1 MISARTHQTIGA
13 GMAIL
18 LVAALSPATSV
29 GDEIEA
35 RIAYTMAEKAYQD
48 KNYVQAEAKCR
59 EAIEQLGSSNPRIHY
74 LLVRSLAGQGKHAD
88 VDREAK
94 VYFSFQPDSASPEFN
109 DILNLVAEARGIVE
123 KQEIERKEREKK
135 EQEQKQRELEEAE
148 KRNKEAEV
156 RKAREEKLRAAK
168 EKRYREMCEFYYN
181 LLPRTTHPGERAVL
195 TLAPDVTMAFRWCPY
210 PADSLQAKSGKS
222 GFWMGETEVTQ
233 KQYKALFPD
242 ATFRTP
248 NDSFPATSISQDEA
262 LRFSKM
268 ANAVFGFESFGQ
280 SLVRLP
286 DRDHWEIAAQCGKEK
301 LPYFSKDSAEK
312 HFQVLRGY
320 ENLFDLSAPTP
331 RDDDPKKPRI
341 RWPWN
346 DGFPDL
352 APAPVASFKPNAWGI
367 HDLYGNVAEWSS
379 YQGSK
384 DAQVQRTALGG
395 SYFSDQSRRSHVE
408 GYRFDKR
415 TLSYGFVGFRLFLL
429 GAPPDEKDYGQNFPL
444 FFPYRRPRQDHFV
457 IVYDPSAG
465 PLASSGKVDL
475 WSKRNS
481 GNVSYND
488 KQFYHSEQGTAR
500 NARGL
505 WEFKQWIGNDYNRV
519 QWEFRDENGNR
530 DTIPTVF
537 TW

>member
-1 MISARTHQTIGA
+1 
-13 GMAIL
+13 MAIL
-18 LVAALSPATSV
+18 LVAALSPATSA

-135 EQEQKQRELEEAE
+135 EQEQKQREQEEAE
-148 KRNKEAEV
+148 KRNKEADA
-156 RKAREEKLRAAK
+156 RKAREEKLRAAR

-181 LLPRTTHPGERAVL
+181 LLPRTTRPGERAVL

-248 NDSFPATSISQDEA
+248 NDSYPAIGISWDEA
-262 LRFSKM
+262 FQFLRK
-268 ANAVFGFESFGQ
+268 ANAVFGFESFGL

-286 DRDHWEIAAQCGKEK
+286 DSDHWEIAAQCGKEK
-301 LPYFSKDSAEK
+301 LPYFSKDAAEK

-352 APAPVASFKPNAWGI
+352 APVASFKPNDWGI

-379 YQGSK
+379 FRGRDDDLIK
-384 DAQVQRTALGG
+384 LRALGG

-415 TLSYGFVGFRLFLL
+415 TSSYGFVGFRLFLI
-429 GAPPDEKDYGQNFPL
+429 GAPPAEKDWGEDNIYPL
-444 FFPYRRPRQDHFV
+444 LFPYGRPRGEK
-457 IVYDPSAG
+457 IVVLYDPSGG
-465 PLASSGKVDL
+465 PLASSEKVSL
-475 WSKRNS
+475 NYKLN
-481 GNVSYND
+481 ND
-488 KQFYHSEQGTAR
+488 KEFIYGTPEVVK

-505 WEFKQWIGNDYNRV
+505 YEFSVRLSKDTQRIQW
-519 QWEFRDENGNR
+519 QLRDIADKY
-530 DTIPTVF
+530 DTIPTLF
-537 TW
+537 NW